1 MKAKPIDRRTFIS
14 TGATV
19 CGLCA
24 CSQFPFAAWAG
35 DEPIDPKKLTFCGYT
50 CPEDC
55 KFLRATLENNLE
67 LKKEVW
73 KEWKIEETYG
83 LEFDEEQA
91 ICYGCKELDKPEGVV
106 LKKCDVRPCAREKKL
121 DSCIECDDLA
131 TCDKELWTR
140 FPDFRQKVLEMQ
152 EKYRQQT

>member
-1 MKAKPIDRRTFIS
+1 VTSPSTPRSSPSAATPARRTANAS
-14 TGATV
+14 GQRSRTT
-19 CGLCA
+19 
-24 CSQFPFAAWAG
+24 SSS
-35 DEPIDPKKLTFCGYT
+35 K
-50 CPEDC
+50 
-55 KFLRATLENNLE
+55 R
-67 LKKEVW
+67 
-73 KEWKIEETYG
+73 KIEETYG